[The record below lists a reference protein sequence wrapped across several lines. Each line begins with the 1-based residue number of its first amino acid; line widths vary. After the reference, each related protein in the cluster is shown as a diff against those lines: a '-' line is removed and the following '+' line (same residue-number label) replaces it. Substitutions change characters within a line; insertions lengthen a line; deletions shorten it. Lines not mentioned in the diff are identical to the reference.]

1 MTEVSLVEYIRQPE
15 TLAQFE
21 QVLGK
26 GANSYIQSVAIAV
39 KENPALLEC
48 SYDSI
53 VNSALRSA
61 SLGLSCDPSVRQAYI
76 IPRSKKVNGKYIKVA
91 QFQPH
96 YNGLYNLAQRTGKYR
111 YISVNPIYEGE
122 TVYENVST
130 GLHVYS
136 PPNSKTLLMPDKG
149 HDGLHTGYREVTSG
163 KNTSPVIGYI
173 GYFKT
178 NKGFEKSVWMTVVEI
193 EQHAKNYSDSYS
205 KDFSAWKDP
214 KKRPTMQMKTVLIAL
229 LKWADLSGSDNALL
243 TQALEAE
250 SEDMIEGETTSVDVE
265 NTQEPVSTEG
275 VVSGEVN
282 QNEFVKEEVVTA
294 ESLHAEISK
303 LAESK
308 GGRKNKELITLLKSY
323 GNGGNFNAITEIEKL
338 NKLIVD
344 IKNLKENK

>member
-1 MTEVSLVEYIRQPE
+1 MTQESSLVEYIRKPE
-15 TLAQFE
+15 TLTQFE

-48 SYDSI
+48 SYESI

-76 IPRSKKVNGKYIKVA
+76 IPRSKRVNGKYIKVA

-111 YISVNPIYEGE
+111 YISVNPIYKGE
-122 TVYENVST
+122 TVYEDVST

-136 PPNSKTLLMPDKG
+136 PPQSKTLLMPDKG
-149 HDGLHTGYREVTSG
+149 HDGLHTGYRDVTSG
-163 KNTSPVIGYI
+163 KNTEPVIGYV

-178 NKGFEKSVWMTVVEI
+178 NKGFEKSVWMTVEEI

-214 KKRPTMQMKTVLIAL
+214 KKKPTMQMKTVLIAL
-229 LKWADLSGSDNALL
+229 LKWADLSGSESALL
-243 TQALEAE
+243 TQALDAE
-250 SEDMIEGETTSVDVE
+250 NEIEEETVDAEVTDV
-265 NTQEPVSTEG
+265 NTN
-275 VVSGEVN
+275 VVSSAKE
-282 QNEFVKEEVVTA
+282 NEFVAEDAVDEIEVTPEE
-294 ESLHAEISK
+294 LHEQIMK
-303 LAESK
+303 LA
-308 GGRKNKELITLLKSY
+308 KELGGKTNEKLTSIVKSY
-323 GNGGNFNAITEIEKL
+323 GHGGNFKKITDIETLKKLKSEIEKL
-338 NKLIVD
+338 
-344 IKNLKENK
+344 KENK